1 MGEHVTRSLRPPVN
15 TSTVSSS
22 LRGQEGAEAGR
33 RLGQPVDLLAER
45 QQLLTGLLEGFHQL
59 RVAGGK
65 RVDPRLE
72 LVHIAGAAQS
82 TLRAYRVLQL
92 LAQ

>member
-1 MGEHVTRSLRPPVN
+1 LDGQKHAITAGRLPQPVN
-15 TSTVSSS
+15 
-22 LRGQEGAEAGR
+22 
-33 RLGQPVDLLAER
+33 LLAQR

-59 RVAGGK
+59 GVTGRK
-65 RVDPRLE
+65 RVNPSLE

-82 TLRAYRVLQL
+82 TLRTYCILEL